1 VADHDGPLSIDEM
14 KRNAARAALDF
25 IEPGALIGVGSG
37 TTVNAFIEAL
47 AEEGPHVAGAL
58 AASRESA
65 RHLADVGIPILK
77 LADGMRPSIYIDG
90 ADEIDMLGRA
100 IKGRGAAQTCEKTIA
115 LASGY
120 WACVVDAT
128 KVVREFVDTP
138 IPLEV
143 DASQVDAVTDAVARM
158 GGEAR
163 LRLGIMTDAG
173 NPMMD
178 AFRLDLGDPAD
189 LEDELDAIPGV
200 IGNGVFAHR
209 TADVIIV
216 GRATGGIGRIVP
228 RAESAH

>member
-1 VADHDGPLSIDEM
+1 MADHDGPLSIDEM

-37 TTVNAFIEAL
+37 TTVCAFIEAL

-58 AASRESA
+58 AASCESA
-65 RHLADVGIPILK
+65 RQLADMGIPIFK

-90 ADEIDMLGRA
+90 ADKIDMLGRA
-100 IKGRGAAQTCEKTIA
+100 IKGRGAAQTREKAIA
-115 LASGY
+115 AVSEY
-120 WACVVDAT
+120 WACVVDST
-128 KVVREFVDTP
+128 KVVRELLDTAV
-138 IPLEV
+138 PLEI
-143 DASQVDAVTDAVARM
+143 DASQVDVVTDAVARM

-163 LRLGIMTDAG
+163 LRLGIVTDAG

-178 AFRLDLGDPAD
+178 AFGLDLGDLVD
-189 LEDELDAIPGV
+189 LEDDLDAIPGV

-216 GRATGGIGRIVP
+216 GRATGGIGRVVP
-228 RAESAH
+228 RAESSH